1 LKRQNAARYLLNKE
15 KLSEQARQWKLNN
28 PEKWAAYQSRY
39 RQENREKIR
48 LYFLNRR
55 RTDPEYKLMLRLRKR
70 LSQLVNGDSRACS
83 AKKLLGCP
91 LPEFRQHI
99 EKQFRPGMSWENH
112 GPVWHLDHIKPC
124 AKFDL
129 TDPEQQRECF
139 HFSNFQPLF
148 AAENLSKGAR

>member
-1 LKRQNAARYLLNKE
+1 VANNSEKREEYAT
-15 KLSEQARQWKLNN
+15 
-28 PEKWAAYQSRY
+28 RY
-39 RQENREKIR
+39 RKENREKIR

-70 LSQLVNGDSRACS
+70 LSQLVNRDSRACS